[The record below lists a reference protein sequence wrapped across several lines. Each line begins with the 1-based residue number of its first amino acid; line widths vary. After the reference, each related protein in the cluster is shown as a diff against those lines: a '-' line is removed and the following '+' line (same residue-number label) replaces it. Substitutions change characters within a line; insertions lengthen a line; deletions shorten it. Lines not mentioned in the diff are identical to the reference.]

1 MPETLTA
8 PPLITQMA
16 VLIGLSLLPFIVM
29 LLTSYVKMV
38 MVLSLLRSALGVQ
51 QSPPNMVI
59 NGIALILTIYVMFPT
74 GQAMW
79 ESIRPLTSQAGEVQ
93 LVSAEGADFIFK
105 AADKAKE
112 PLRKFL
118 MKNTRNKHLRG
129 FFNLAQQFFP
139 PNVRAKIKIN
149 DFIVLVPSYITSQ
162 VEDAFQIGVLI
173 YLPFFI
179 VDLVTSNILLAMGMM
194 MLSPMTI
201 SLPLKLLLLVMI
213 DGWSILVQG
222 LVLSFN
228 P

>member
-1 MPETLTA
+1 MIEA

-29 LLTSYVKMV
+29 LLTSFVKMV
-38 MVLSLLRSALGVQ
+38 MVLSLLRSAMGVQ
-51 QSPPNMVI
+51 QVPPNMVI
-59 NGIALILTIYVMFPT
+59 NGIALLLTIYVMFPT
-74 GQAMW
+74 GNAMW
-79 ESIRPLTSQAGEVQ
+79 TEIKPLMGSAGDAN
-93 LVSAEGADFIFK
+93 LVSAQGADFILN

-112 PLRKFL
+112 PLREFL
-118 MKNTRNKHLRG
+118 VKNARAKHMKG
-129 FFNLAQQFFP
+129 FYKLAQKYFP
-139 PNVRAKIKIN
+139 PNIRAKMKVN
-149 DFIVLVPSYITSQ
+149 DFIVLVPAYITSQ

-201 SLPLKLLLLVMI
+201 ALPLKLLLLVMI